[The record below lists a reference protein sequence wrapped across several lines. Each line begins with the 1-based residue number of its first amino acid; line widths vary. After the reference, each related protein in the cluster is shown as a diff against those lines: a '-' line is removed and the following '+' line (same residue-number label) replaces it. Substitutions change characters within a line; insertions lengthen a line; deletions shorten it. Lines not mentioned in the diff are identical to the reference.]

1 MPKGISTKCHFATGT
16 CTDADGVSTACRF
29 ATVTCPD
36 ADGDQMSNE
45 TGAAFGPPLFF

>member
-1 MPKGISTKCHFATGT
+1 MTCTDAEGISTKCRFATGT
-16 CTDADGVSTACRF
+16 CT
-29 ATVTCPD
+29 D